1 MTKDFRHIGR
11 RSPDRP
17 AAEDATS
24 PTPIPMAPP
33 DHRLLVLRVVAFF
46 ALALFAAGLWLL
58 TGGASPLPRETA
70 YFIGI
75 ALVVSAIADIGV
87 VFILKRIWSKP
98 R

>member
-11 RSPDRP
+11 RSPDHP

-24 PTPIPMAPP
+24 HAPIPMAPP

-58 TGGASPLPRETA
+58 TGGASPLPRQTS
-70 YFIGI
+70 YFLGM

-87 VFILKRIWSKP
+87 VVVLKRIWLK
-98 R
+98 RK